1 MFALYGELLD
11 DVLVVSST
19 VTELYQVDPDRL
31 RLFRLEANNLASVL
45 VNLRDSNGDSMLLC
59 RYVKL

>member
-1 MFALYGELLD
+1 MGSPRTPTSLGLSARSFVQRVLSAPVMITLYGELLD

-31 RLFRLEANNLASVL
+31 R
-45 VNLRDSNGDSMLLC
+45 
-59 RYVKL
+59 

>member
-31 RLFRLEANNLASVL
+31 R
-45 VNLRDSNGDSMLLC
+45 
-59 RYVKL
+59 